1 MLQSRLLRCLCDLER
16 TTALWLAEFSN
27 FTWKKNGRPLRG
39 WPGGLTVTE
48 EGTAW
53 GWYQELLAILS
64 SYPLTLCS
72 QELGHGHWEDL
83 EMAWAVSI
91 LPLSVCGAGA
101 GKEVQGPMRNGV

>member
-1 MLQSRLLRCLCDLER
+1 M
-16 TTALWLAEFSN
+16 
-27 FTWKKNGRPLRG
+27 
-39 WPGGLTVTE
+39 TE

-53 GWYQELLAILS
+53 GWYQELLALLS

-72 QELGHGHWEDL
+72 QELGYGHWEDL
-83 EMAWAVSI
+83 EVAWAAPI